1 MKRVIIEPSPTMNII
16 NVIKEKVM
24 TNQVTAQNLEAQRE
38 AVLEK
43 VFTYYDFGNF
53 IVEETSGWE
62 HTHPGREY
70 TRNVYLV
77 QEDDKDKDVET
88 ILMYMTVVF
97 KDNDSA
103 ELEDAYV
110 IDGKGNL
117 IGSYNERANQ

>member
-1 MKRVIIEPSPTMNII
+1 MKRVIIEPSPTMDII

-77 QEDDKDKDVET
+77 QEDDKDVET